1 MITLTINGKERTL
14 EAPTPLVDYLDSLEV
29 NIRFIAVGHNGIVI
43 RREEFDDVTLAEGDE
58 VENCARGRRRLECL
72 QLS

>member
-29 NIRFIAVGHNGIVI
+29 NIRFIAVAHNGTVI

-58 VENCARGRRRLECL
+58 VEIVRAVGGG
-72 QLS
+72 

>member
-1 MITLTINGKERTL
+1 MITLTINGKERIL

-29 NIRFIAVGHNGIVI
+29 NIRFIAVAHNGTVI

-58 VENCARGRRRLECL
+58 VEIVRAVGGG
-72 QLS
+72 

>member
-1 MITLTINGKERTL
+1 MIILTINGKERTL

-29 NIRFIAVGHNGIVI
+29 NIRFIAVAHNGMVI

-58 VENCARGRRRLECL
+58 VEIVRAVGGG
-72 QLS
+72 

>member
-29 NIRFIAVGHNGIVI
+29 NIRFIAVAHNGMVI

-58 VENCARGRRRLECL
+58 VEIVRAVGGG
-72 QLS
+72 

>member
-1 MITLTINGKERTL
+1 MITLTINGKERIL

-29 NIRFIAVGHNGIVI
+29 NIRSIAVAHNGMVI

-58 VENCARGRRRLECL
+58 VEIVRAVGGG
-72 QLS
+72 

>member
-29 NIRFIAVGHNGIVI
+29 NIRSIAVAHNGMVI
-43 RREEFDDVTLAEGDE
+43 RREEFDDVTLAEGDQ
-58 VENCARGRRRLECL
+58 VEIVRAVGGG
-72 QLS
+72 

>member
-14 EAPTPLVDYLDSLEV
+14 EVPTPLVDYLDSLEV
-29 NIRFIAVGHNGIVI
+29 NICFIAVAHNGMVI

-58 VENCARGRRRLECL
+58 VEIVRAVGGG
-72 QLS
+72 